1 MELAS
6 EMLLTGIHM
15 FSLFFAKILFF
26 THFLL
31 PLSLF
36 LSLSL
41 DMQKLSNKN
50 VFSSKMK
57 KRLFMW
63 TDSIKITIRRRNYL
77 FSHWIKGIINIQSDL
92 KISIENRSYLQ
103 LQIWRFQLNVP
114 LIVRWP
120 PTAMKK
126 EIETQNKFGR
136 KFGRKF

>member
-31 PLSLF
+31 PLS

-77 FSHWIKGIINIQSDL
+77 FSH
-92 KISIENRSYLQ
+92 
-103 LQIWRFQLNVP
+103 
-114 LIVRWP
+114 
-120 PTAMKK
+120 
-126 EIETQNKFGR
+126 
-136 KFGRKF
+136 